1 VADKSAS
8 KTGPKRTPFQRE
20 QHLVEIA
27 RRYLHGMSQMEIAA
41 ELELSQSQI
50 SRDLKV
56 LHDRWTKSAL
66 VDLNEAKARELA
78 RIDNLEREYW
88 DAWRDSRGERLE
100 TNTEQIA
107 GDKTGDRKK
116 VSIKKVK
123 LEGNPDFL
131 AGIQWCIEMRCK
143 ILGIYQPGRASNPL
157 AFIDYSRLNDAQ
169 LERIAAGEDPLR
181 VLINGNSTGDGP
193 GAR

>member
-1 VADKSAS
+1 MAGS
-8 KTGPKRTPFQRE
+8 KTGPKRTPFERE
-20 QHLVEIA
+20 QNLVEIA
-27 RRYLHGMSQMEIAA
+27 RRYLHGMSQMEIAD
-41 ELELSQSQI
+41 ELGLSQSQI

-56 LHDRWTKSAL
+56 LHERWMKSSL

-100 TNTEQIA
+100 TNTKQIA
-107 GDKTGDRKK
+107 GGANDRKE

-131 AGIQWCIEMRCK
+131 TGIQWCIEMRCK
-143 ILGIYQPGRASNPL
+143 ILGIYQPGRAANPM
-157 AFIDYSRLNDAQ
+157 AFIDYSRLTDGQ

-181 VLINGNSTGDGP
+181 VLISGSSNSI
-193 GAR
+193 GAGAG

>member
-1 VADKSAS
+1 MVAS

-20 QHLVEIA
+20 KDLVEIA
-27 RRYLHGMSQMEIAA
+27 RRYLHGMSQMEIAD
-41 ELELSQSQI
+41 ELGISQSQV

-56 LHDRWTKSAL
+56 LHERWTKSAL
-66 VDLNEAKARELA
+66 LDMNEAKARELA

-107 GDKTGDRKK
+107 GGSGDRKK
-116 VSIKKVK
+116 VSVKKVK
-123 LEGNPDFL
+123 LEGNADFL

-143 ILGIYQPGRASNPL
+143 IMGIWQPGRGANPM
-157 AFIDYSRLNDAQ
+157 AFIDYSKMTDGQ
-169 LERIAAGEDPLR
+169 LERIAAGEDPLK
-181 VLINGNSTGDGP
+181 VLMSGNSSGIGP
-193 GAR
+193 GAG